1 MSALL
6 VYTLKS
12 AFVLTLLYLPY
23 TLMLRRE
30 RFFRLNRMTLLTILV
45 MSIIQPLCRVTTPDS
60 LAQTSLL
67 SDTQEIIHTTEAII
81 LKSNVTHSWEW
92 QEWLAFI
99 YVVGVIIAVLLRL
112 YQLFLIRSAICR
124 GSLWQQ
130 KEVDGITIY
139 CHVGDGAPFSWMHSI
154 YINQHDYE
162 KDNHAILLHERAH
175 IACHHS
181 FDILLLTIV
190 EAIQWWN
197 PFSYMLGQSL
207 REIHEYQADNH
218 VLHQGVSLHDY
229 KTLLVRKA
237 LANTSFAFANNFN
250 NSQVKKRIDMM
261 KHPQSSPLMRGKVLY
276 LLPVTLIVT
285 AAFAMPKLNNQ
296 IEKVIEVIEPFQFI
310 ITEESNNN
318 DIVEEEKRILL
329 PKQEEQESDT
339 NAVPLVEDVHQDD
352 YYSLTPEYP
361 GGMSVLRDYV
371 QTCIAEKL
379 QEDTSVAGK
388 QVIIQFRVRKD
399 GMIDDIGLLSGDDEA
414 YHAAVKI
421 VEQMPRWIPARTDN
435 REVDSYF
442 VLPVNFVNN

>member
-1 MSALL
+1 
-6 VYTLKS
+6 
-12 AFVLTLLYLPY
+12 
-23 TLMLRRE
+23 
-30 RFFRLNRMTLLTILV
+30 
-45 MSIIQPLCRVTTPDS
+45 
-60 LAQTSLL
+60 
-67 SDTQEIIHTTEAII
+67 
-81 LKSNVTHSWEW
+81 
-92 QEWLAFI
+92 
-99 YVVGVIIAVLLRL
+99 
-112 YQLFLIRSAICR
+112 
-124 GSLWQQ
+124 
-130 KEVDGITIY
+130 
-139 CHVGDGAPFSWMHSI
+139 
-154 YINQHDYE
+154 
-162 KDNHAILLHERAH
+162 
-175 IACHHS
+175 
-181 FDILLLTIV
+181 
-190 EAIQWWN
+190 
-197 PFSYMLGQSL
+197 
-207 REIHEYQADNH
+207 
-218 VLHQGVSLHDY
+218 
-229 KTLLVRKA
+229 
-237 LANTSFAFANNFN
+237 
-250 NSQVKKRIDMM
+250 MM

-379 QEDTSVAGK
+379 QEDTSVAGQ